1 MNNIL
6 ISKERAIVKVRHQS
20 SRNLLIFSQSVDKV
34 RWVIMVLVMLNVYGD
49 AGLVCHCQW
58 LLSNMVFVFSRLRK
72 LFAQKME
79 DGKEFNDLI
88 ILYCSSGRWVRLRL
102 TQAWLQW
109 GRWPRSTGDFSLS
122 ARSFSQ
128 KVDFVGWKFD
138 ADFVL
143 FILKSTTCSGELEM
157 DCNADF
163 VAGKKQKRLQRHWVW
178 LEKHGEFIFEIRAK
192 Y

>member
-1 MNNIL
+1 M
-6 ISKERAIVKVRHQS
+6 
-20 SRNLLIFSQSVDKV
+20 
-34 RWVIMVLVMLNVYGD
+34 
-49 AGLVCHCQW
+49 
-58 LLSNMVFVFSRLRK
+58 
-72 LFAQKME
+72 
-79 DGKEFNDLI
+79 
-88 ILYCSSGRWVRLRL
+88 
-102 TQAWLQW
+102 
-109 GRWPRSTGDFSLS
+109 S

-163 VAGKKQKRLQRHWVW
+163 VAGKKQKCLQRHWVW
-178 LEKHGEFIFEIRAK
+178 LEKHGELIFEIRAK